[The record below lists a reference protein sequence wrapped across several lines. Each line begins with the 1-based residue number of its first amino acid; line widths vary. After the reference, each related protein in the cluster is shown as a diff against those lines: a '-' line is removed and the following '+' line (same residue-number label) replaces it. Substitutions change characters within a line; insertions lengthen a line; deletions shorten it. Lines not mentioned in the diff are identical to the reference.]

1 MSWVGFAKEKR
12 GEVADRGTRSLSAG
26 GERSSKDCG
35 KEARTEETTVEQSK
49 IREQEGCLMF
59 FGSCCQT
66 PVSVSLLASS
76 SRICVINEKHLRC
89 HWVCLGRAAQK
100 GLLRYLG
107 CCTLLLLMTFSSSD
121 LLPPPWKATL
131 SPTFLGIL
139 TIIFLFFFPTLSLYH
154 FFPASYP
161 F

>member
-100 GLLRYLG
+100 VCYGTVG
-107 CCTLLLLMTFSSSD
+107 VAPCCF
-121 LLPPPWKATL
+121 
-131 SPTFLGIL
+131 
-139 TIIFLFFFPTLSLYH
+139 
-154 FFPASYP
+154 
-161 F
+161 